1 MEQFFG
7 KAANMQQLRSA

>member
-7 KAANMQQLRSA
+7 KAAKMQQLRSA